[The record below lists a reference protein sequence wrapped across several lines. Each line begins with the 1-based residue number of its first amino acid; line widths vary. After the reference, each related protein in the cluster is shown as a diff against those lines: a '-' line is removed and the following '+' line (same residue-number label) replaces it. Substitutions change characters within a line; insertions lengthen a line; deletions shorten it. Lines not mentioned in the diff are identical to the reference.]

1 MDFPVVGPAGP
12 TWTLERKQ
20 LAEWQ
25 ALYPN
30 LDVEAEMRKA
40 LAWVQVNH
48 RKTARGMPRF
58 LVSWLNRATDRR
70 QSDRRQEPRETP
82 ERRAYDLWKTHGCQ
96 HTPKCGNFST
106 CQVVSQRRQAS

>member
-30 LDVEAEMRKA
+30 LDVESEMRKA
-40 LAWVQVNH
+40 LAWVQANH
-48 RKTARGMPRF
+48 RKTAKGMPRF
-58 LVSWLNRATDRR
+58 LVNWLNRATDRR
-70 QSDRRQEPRETP
+70 SGTDRREAPRQT
-82 ERRAYDLWKTHGCQ
+82 ERRRYECPHSPPCDNPGNWRCQ
-96 HTPKCGNFST
+96 
-106 CQVVSQRRQAS
+106 QRTILEAARRAS